1 MLSDLCGPPAE
12 NNLSILYTHYYQQFS
27 ETSKKRL
34 STAQGSVETPVLS
47 LYNYAINRNQEGT
60 PLNTLAYGLLGLVA
74 RTPSSGYDLMLQ
86 LQPFWQA
93 KHSQIYPLLAK
104 MEQEGYLE
112 FTRVPQTDR
121 PDKKVYSITE
131 KGRTALRE
139 WLTQSTSEPVLRDE
153 LFLKTYCL
161 WLTDRNT
168 ARKLFEEREAHCLEQ
183 LNMYET
189 FLEELKL
196 ACDGTPQ
203 DHGSPYFGEYILLS
217 RGVSS
222 MREELNWC
230 RWVMELLD
238 QQA

>member
-1 MLSDLCGPPAE
+1 MLSDLDGPPAE

-139 WLTQSTSEPVLRDE
+139 WLTQSTS
-153 LFLKTYCL
+153 
-161 WLTDRNT
+161 
-168 ARKLFEEREAHCLEQ
+168 
-183 LNMYET
+183 
-189 FLEELKL
+189 
-196 ACDGTPQ
+196 
-203 DHGSPYFGEYILLS
+203 S
-217 RGVSS
+217 RSCATS
-222 MREELNWC
+222 C
-230 RWVMELLD
+230 F
-238 QQA
+238 